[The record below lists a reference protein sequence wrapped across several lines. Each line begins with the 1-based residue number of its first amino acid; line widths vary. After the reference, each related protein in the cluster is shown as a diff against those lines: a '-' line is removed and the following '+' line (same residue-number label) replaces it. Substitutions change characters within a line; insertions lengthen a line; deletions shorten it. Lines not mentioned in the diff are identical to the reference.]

1 MVQDSF
7 AVPKREVD
15 YEVEDQYWGIKIF
28 FCFIIFRSSGFAK
41 YKDRIA
47 NYLGRIYNY
56 LNVVSKEGDRIYIYI
71 YIYVCVY
78 MRAEI

>member
-28 FCFIIFRSSGFAK
+28 FFFVLLYLVVPVLPNIKIELQII
-41 YKDRIA
+41 
-47 NYLGRIYNY
+47 
-56 LNVVSKEGDRIYIYI
+56 
-71 YIYVCVY
+71 
-78 MRAEI
+78 

>member
-28 FCFIIFRSSGFAK
+28 FFCFIIFSSSGFAK

-56 LNVVSKEGDRIYIYI
+56 LNVVSKY
-71 YIYVCVY
+71 
-78 MRAEI
+78 